1 MESPSRS
8 EYHMRDLGTRCV
20 TLFPARALV
29 VRDIKN
35 VTLKV
40 GYFRNPQVS

>member
-1 MESPSRS
+1 METPPHS
-8 EYHMRDLGTRCV
+8 EYHVRDLGTRCV

-40 GYFRNPQVS
+40 CMVLPELEL